1 MKPLQKPRA
10 RLHKLEVTVSFAAAA
25 RLHAEEVQDSHRT
38 KRRRQRED
46 MEAACATQDSTLH
59 GPLLLSFSMPQPSKS
74 SKETTATVYAV
85 NPLALLCR
93 LTAERPE
100 FGDLLKGLMQGSEVP
115 SLVFYADGTTPGNV
129 LRVGD
134 SSREQMCVYWSI
146 LQLPAYII
154 SQDCGW
160 WHVLACPTKQLEKA
174 PGGLSWLYAKVLEM
188 FFGTAEL
195 PVTGSFL
202 EGVHCT
208 CSTGTFVFKA
218 QMGPLLADEKAIKEV
233 WCVKGASGSKPC
245 FQCQNVVGHCS
256 PEDVAPNGWLVHT
269 SCCKAG
275 KFVQHSDSTFQAMVS
290 KLQSAATAGDRK
302 KLGQV
307 YGITYTPDG
316 ILWQPRWFGH
326 VNPVTHTCWDWM
338 HILVASGGVAQYHL
352 NGYCCALVS
361 QGIPLKTLDDFA
373 RAWVWPRSQHGLQ
386 TEFFSQRV
394 NCATHW
400 KPCFFSF
407 EL

>member
-10 RLHKLEVTVSFAAAA
+10 RLHKLEVTVIFAAAA
-25 RLHAEEVQDSHRT
+25 RLHAEEVQDSHGT

-134 SSREQMCVYWSI
+134 SSRDWSI

-218 QMGPLLADEKAIKEV
+218 HLADEKAIKEV

-256 PEDVAPNGWLVHT
+256 PEDVAPNGWLAHT
-269 SCCKAG
+269 S
-275 KFVQHSDSTFQAMVS
+275 
-290 KLQSAATAGDRK
+290 
-302 KLGQV
+302 
-307 YGITYTPDG
+307 
-316 ILWQPRWFGH
+316 
-326 VNPVTHTCWDWM
+326 
-338 HILVASGGVAQYHL
+338 
-352 NGYCCALVS
+352 
-361 QGIPLKTLDDFA
+361 
-373 RAWVWPRSQHGLQ
+373 
-386 TEFFSQRV
+386 
-394 NCATHW
+394 
-400 KPCFFSF
+400 
-407 EL
+407 

>member
-134 SSREQMCVYWSI
+134 SSREQMCVCTGRYCSS
-146 LQLPAYII
+146 LLI
-154 SQDCGW
+154 SYPRTA
-160 WHVLACPTKQLEKA
+160 V
-174 PGGLSWLYAKVLEM
+174 GGM
-188 FFGTAEL
+188 
-195 PVTGSFL
+195 
-202 EGVHCT
+202 C
-208 CSTGTFVFKA
+208 
-218 QMGPLLADEKAIKEV
+218 
-233 WCVKGASGSKPC
+233 
-245 FQCQNVVGHCS
+245 
-256 PEDVAPNGWLVHT
+256 WLVRPNDL
-269 SCCKAG
+269 K
-275 KFVQHSDSTFQAMVS
+275 
-290 KLQSAATAGDRK
+290 KLQAACHGFMRK
-302 KLGQV
+302 FWRCSL
-307 YGITYTPDG
+307 
-316 ILWQPRWFGH
+316 
-326 VNPVTHTCWDWM
+326 
-338 HILVASGGVAQYHL
+338 
-352 NGYCCALVS
+352 
-361 QGIPLKTLDDFA
+361 
-373 RAWVWPRSQHGLQ
+373 GLQ
-386 TEFFSQRV
+386 SCQ
-394 NCATHW
+394 
-400 KPCFFSF
+400 
-407 EL
+407 

>member
-174 PGGLSWLYAKVLEM
+174 PGGLSWLYA
-188 FFGTAEL
+188 
-195 PVTGSFL
+195 
-202 EGVHCT
+202 
-208 CSTGTFVFKA
+208 
-218 QMGPLLADEKAIKEV
+218 
-233 WCVKGASGSKPC
+233 
-245 FQCQNVVGHCS
+245 
-256 PEDVAPNGWLVHT
+256 
-269 SCCKAG
+269 
-275 KFVQHSDSTFQAMVS
+275 
-290 KLQSAATAGDRK
+290 
-302 KLGQV
+302 
-307 YGITYTPDG
+307 
-316 ILWQPRWFGH
+316 
-326 VNPVTHTCWDWM
+326 
-338 HILVASGGVAQYHL
+338 
-352 NGYCCALVS
+352 
-361 QGIPLKTLDDFA
+361 
-373 RAWVWPRSQHGLQ
+373 
-386 TEFFSQRV
+386 
-394 NCATHW
+394 
-400 KPCFFSF
+400 
-407 EL
+407 